1 MDVLFASI
9 KTIAVCAIGIMVT
22 GAVIVT
28 GGGLIIA
35 LIGIAAYRIARDA

>member
-1 MDVLFASI
+1 MNVLFALI
-9 KTIAVCAIGIMVT
+9 KTIAVCAIGIMIT

-35 LIGIAAYRIARDA
+35 LIGIVAYRIARDA

>member
-1 MDVLFASI
+1 MNVLFVLI
-9 KTIAVCAIGIMVT
+9 KTIAVCAIGIMIT